1 MKLQFLPGVLML
13 LCLSAPLVAQDLGA
27 DTNNDFRV
35 ARQPM
40 ETLSTT
46 SAVPEATLPNQQ
58 GQVWRQY
65 DIRPYTQRLTNHKN
79 PEQAI
84 IDWIL
89 RETGTDL
96 WFREPLGLLH
106 ANRNTLSVY
115 HTPATQA
122 VVSRIIDRFILN
134 KSEAQVLGICLAT
147 VSSPNWR
154 TKSQH
159 LMRPVKVHTPG
170 AEAWLISKE
179 NAALL
184 LADLRKR
191 SDYREHNSPNLII
204 YNGQT
209 RDISRMSPR
218 SYVRGITP
226 PDNGTSSRKRVGTVN
241 EGYSMQ
247 ISPLFSTDGRTVDVD
262 IRCRVQQV
270 ERFVPL
276 TIETP
281 RNNPGPSRLQIQVP
295 QMSQWSVEERFRWE
309 NDKMLMISCGVVAT
323 PEGNQP
329 FSLGITNPFS
339 ASPARANALIFIEC
353 RGTPQQAL
361 IKPAKTAN
369 SENQQYRGRY

>member
-1 MKLQFLPGVLML
+1 MKIQILPGVLVIF
-13 LCLSAPLVAQDLGA
+13 CLSAQLDAQDPIV
-27 DTNNDFRV
+27 DTNNDFRF
-35 ARQPM
+35 ARQPL
-40 ETLSTT
+40 ETTPT
-46 SAVPEATLPNQQ
+46 RSALREATLPNQQ

-65 DIRPYTQRLTNHKN
+65 DIRSYTQRLTNHQH

-84 IDWIL
+84 VDWIL

-96 WFREPLGLLH
+96 WFRDPLGLLH
-106 ANRNTLSVY
+106 ANRDTVSVY

-122 VVSRIIDRFILN
+122 VVSRIIDRFVLN

-226 PDNGTSSRKRVGTVN
+226 PDTRTSAQKRVGTVN

-247 ISPLFSTDGRTVDVD
+247 VSPLFSTDGRTVDVD
-262 IRCRVQQV
+262 IRCRVQQI

-276 TIETP
+276 TMETP
-281 RNNPGPSRLQIQVP
+281 RGNTGPSRLQIQVP
-295 QMSQWSVEERFRWE
+295 QMSQWSIEERFRWA
-309 NDKMLMISCGVVAT
+309 NDQMLMISCGVVAT

-339 ASPARANALIFIEC
+339 ASAARANALIFIEC

-361 IKPAKTAN
+361 IKPAKTAD
-369 SENQQYRGRY
+369 SQNQQYRGRY

>member
-1 MKLQFLPGVLML
+1 MKIQILPGVLVIF
-13 LCLSAPLVAQDLGA
+13 CLSAQLVAQDPSV
-27 DTNNDFRV
+27 DTNNDFRF
-35 ARQPM
+35 ARQPRK
-40 ETLSTT
+40 TTPAT
-46 SAVPEATLPNQQ
+46 SALREATLPNQQ

-65 DIRPYTQRLTNHKN
+65 DIRSYTQRLTNHQH

-84 IDWIL
+84 VDWIL

-96 WFREPLGLLH
+96 WFRDPLGLLH
-106 ANRNTLSVY
+106 ANRDTVSVY

-122 VVSRIIDRFILN
+122 VVSRIIDRFVLN

-184 LADLRKR
+184 LTDLRKR

-226 PDNGTSSRKRVGTVN
+226 PDTRTSAQKRVGTVN
-241 EGYSMQ
+241 EGYNMQ
-247 ISPLFSTDGRTVDVD
+247 VSPLFSTDGRTVDVD
-262 IRCRVQQV
+262 IRCRVQQI

-276 TIETP
+276 TMETP
-281 RNNPGPSRLQIQVP
+281 RGNTGPSRLQIQVP
-295 QMSQWSVEERFRWE
+295 QMSQWSIEERFRWA
-309 NDKMLMISCGVVAT
+309 NDQMLMISCGVVAT

-339 ASPARANALIFIEC
+339 PSAARANALIFIEC

-369 SENQQYRGRY
+369 SRNQQYRGRY